1 MGRRCNGEKVKPSS
15 HRPCAWLCCRSIEVY
30 ALLLVLYALV
40 VGPFRQWRASVVAT
54 LAAITSV
61 LVYLTNE

>member
-1 MGRRCNGEKVKPSS
+1 M
-15 HRPCAWLCCRSIEVY
+15 Y

-40 VGPFRQWRASVVAT
+40 AGPFRQWRASVVAT